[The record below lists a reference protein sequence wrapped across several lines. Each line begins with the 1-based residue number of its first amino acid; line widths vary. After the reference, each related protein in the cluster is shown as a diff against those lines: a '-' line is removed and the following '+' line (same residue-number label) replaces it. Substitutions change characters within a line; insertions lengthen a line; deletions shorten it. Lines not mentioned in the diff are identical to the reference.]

1 MAINYPAALLEN
13 TFTDK
18 FFQEQVRP
26 FQTGATNV
34 KPSLS
39 STIKNW
45 RPHKAFMPQSMG
57 GTFYTKPTLGAA
69 RFLGGTGI
77 GTLMGAYTGAA
88 DLLQKHLEEQGL
100 TGEGGIYDQS
110 GGWGAM
116 GAGAD
121 IPIIRK
127 MIMDKRATQK
137 GIAQV
142 AMRKR
147 IQEEEKQ
154 RAAAKAKAAA
164 AAAAASSPYSGQGAQ
179 GGGGGS
185 NIGGGQQT
193 SRGPVGGSVTH
204 SQARDARG
212 GMSGWGLSRGGLA
225 SLYG

>member
-147 IQEEEKQ
+147 IQEEERQ
-154 RAAAKAKAAA
+154 RAAA
-164 AAAAASSPYSGQGAQ
+164 AAAQAAAAQ
-179 GGGGGS
+179 QVRQNIQTYGNRDRPNIGMNRPGGGRGQSPTGGDVA
-185 NIGGGQQT
+185 GT
-193 SRGPVGGSVTH
+193 PFY
-204 SQARDARG
+204 
-212 GMSGWGLSRGGLA
+212 RGGLA

>member
-147 IQEEEKQ
+147 IQEEERQ
-154 RAAAKAKAAA
+154 RAAA
-164 AAAAASSPYSGQGAQ
+164 AAAQAAAAQ
-179 GGGGGS
+179 QVRQNIQTYGNRDRPNTGMNRPGGGRGQSPTGGDVA
-185 NIGGGQQT
+185 GT
-193 SRGPVGGSVTH
+193 PFY
-204 SQARDARG
+204 
-212 GMSGWGLSRGGLA
+212 RGGLA